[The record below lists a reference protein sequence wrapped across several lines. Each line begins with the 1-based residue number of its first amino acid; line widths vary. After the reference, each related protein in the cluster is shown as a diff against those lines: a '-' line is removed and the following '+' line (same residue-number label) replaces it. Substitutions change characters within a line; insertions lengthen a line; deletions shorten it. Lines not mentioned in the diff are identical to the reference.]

1 MFGVHKIGRYI
12 LLFFVAGA
20 SLNISSEE
28 ISLIVEGVG
37 DSKANAIIDAQRNAL
52 RISYGEFISTN
63 LTTLDNQLTKNETV
77 NLVSGTVKNYKV
89 LSETVNDFSEPPITE
104 VLAQITI
111 NKGQLVS
118 FAKVIGDSVE
128 VQGRLYGAELRL
140 QEINNKNE
148 AVAMQHLVRKAEIIS
163 NLFDYKISV
172 GDPKKGLNLKKED
185 SHFVLGQDSWNKNK
199 TFFSQNEIRF
209 VPQDSFFIY
218 SSMSLLPNKNFFSLM
233 NAITE
238 TLSSIALTPNEIKK
252 YKELNIPYHR
262 LDILKIVQPDCEY
275 YLGPGRRM
283 NSSPYAGIGNYPNL
297 VYEKHIYTNSLKKL
311 DIVDFIEPEGWFERE
326 KAISK
331 IDGIKVLGHTEGGRG
346 HILTCT
352 AAEVDSLYLRANTS
366 IQRLEEIN
374 DLINKRIFEYQFH
387 REAEQSKKLVL
398 PRPYPHLSYYPS
410 SSYDF
415 FPNNINL
422 DKPSTKKDELLID
435 MVRENAKGYNV
446 LTLSDLKR
454 PDIVE
459 NLKPP
464 EDCSTYLL
472 CYKDFNLPE
481 YAHDIN
487 RLYSNTFRPDR
498 RKANGKKALF
508 SAVGLKIDEGIFW
521 DDRYWL
527 RNGPPNSQSDP
538 SRSAYQKH
546 IREYYYEM
554 RKEFGQ
560 GSSRASQV
568 FYKGRLSLSDNREQ
582 IFGQFRIYPVGSTF
596 AKVNYEDIVTS
607 DELSKIT
614 RYSVEVVRQMK

>member
-1 MFGVHKIGRYI
+1 MFGVYKIGRYL
-12 LLFFVAGA
+12 LLFFIAGA

-63 LTTLDNQLTKNETV
+63 LTTLENQLTKNETV

-163 NLFDYKISV
+163 NLFDYKISI

-185 SHFVLGQDSWNKNK
+185 SHFVLGQDGNKI
-199 TFFSQNEIRF
+199 FISQNAIRF
-209 VPQDSFFIY
+209 FPQDSFFIY

-262 LDILKIVQPDCEY
+262 LDILKIVQPNCEY

-283 NSSPYAGIGNYPNL
+283 YSSPYAGIGNYPNL
-297 VYEKHIYTNSLKKL
+297 VYEKHIFTNSLKKL

-331 IDGIKVLGHTEGGRG
+331 IDGIKVLGRTEDVTSDRWGY
-346 HILTCT
+346 ILTCT

-387 REAEQSKKLVL
+387 REAKQGKKLVL
-398 PRPYPHLSYYPS
+398 PLPYPRLSYTFGDLVRGNYPS
-410 SSYDF
+410 SDF
-415 FPNNINL
+415 FPVNMYL
-422 DKPSTKKDELLID
+422 DKPSTKRDELLID

-487 RLYSNTFRPDR
+487 RLYSP
-498 RKANGKKALF
+498 LF

-527 RNGPPNSQSDP
+527 RNGPPNSQADP
-538 SRSAYQKH
+538 SRSVYQKN
-546 IREYYYEM
+546 IRKYYSEM
-554 RKEFGQ
+554 RSEFGQ
-560 GSSRASQV
+560 GLSTVSQV